1 MSSGIPV
8 TGAGQLNYFNYPWL
22 KGQYSYE
29 VYKPWDNMNL
39 NYPLLAQSMTV
50 GQLMNGPVNNSRLL
64 NEFGILNMPQTSGG
78 FGGGGGMSGGL
89 SNPFDIFGG
98 GGFGAGFGAGAGGA
112 AGLGAGGGFANSGIP
127 TGLLGGAFSPFNNYS
142 LGGLFPNAPTQYP
155 NANSLLTLD
164 PVNRASLA
172 NEWGAMNIGFQLTT
186 GIAPKYSQFFM

>member
-22 KGQYSYE
+22 KGQYAYE

-39 NYPLLAQSMTV
+39 NYPLLAQSMNV
-50 GQLMNGPVNNSRLL
+50 GQLMNGPVNNARML
-64 NEFGILNMPQTSGG
+64 NEFGILNMGSGG
-78 FGGGGGMSGGL
+78 ALGGGLGAALGGSL
-89 SNPFDIFGG
+89 ANPFDIFGG
-98 GGFGAGFGAGAGGA
+98 AGGIGGSGGLFGGLFGGGAGIG
-112 AGLGAGGGFANSGIP
+112 SGIP
-127 TGLLGGAFSPFNNYS
+127 TGLLGSPFAANNNYS
-142 LGGLFPNAPTQYP
+142 LGGLFANAPTQYP

-186 GIAPKYSQFFM
+186 GIAPNYSQFFM